1 MKRHD
6 LMAQRGTLGQL
17 LKSIREEK
25 GLLQR
30 EVAERL
36 GAPQSFVSKYES
48 GERRIDVP
56 ELRHIAAVLETR
68 FDWLLDRFEEAIS
81 NDPSFPER

>member
-1 MKRHD
+1 MKSRD
-6 LMAQRGTLGQL
+6 LAAQRTTLGQL
-17 LKSIREEK
+17 LKSIREER

-56 ELRHIAAVLETR
+56 ELRHIAEVLDVP
-68 FDWLLDRFEEAIS
+68 FDGLLKRFEKS
-81 NDPSFPER
+81 LK

>member
-1 MKRHD
+1 MKSHE
-6 LMAQRGTLGQL
+6 LAAQRSALGRL

-36 GAPQSFVSKYES
+36 GTPQSFVSKYES
-48 GERRIDVP
+48 GERRIDLP
-56 ELRHIAAVLETR
+56 ELKRIAAVLGLPFET
-68 FDWLLDRFEEAIS
+68 LLDRY
-81 NDPSFPER
+81 ERNIAQSSRRR